1 MVSGYLQFYPSHS
14 VISYISKMI
23 SKLNAINNIFLQHAV
38 KDSRGSNNC
47 NFSYA
52 SHTQQKTSVAANIT
66 DLSCL
71 FQNLHGPAN
80 VANIICR
87 EKSLYSIYIFLSVR
101 PHVFERTSERSDTKQ
116 WRSGHVDNIRVHS
129 NHTDALTGT

>member
-1 MVSGYLQFYPSHS
+1 MVSGYLQFYPSNS
-14 VISYISKMI
+14 VISYISKLMI

-47 NFSYA
+47 NFSYV

-80 VANIICR
+80 GANIICR
-87 EKSLYSIYIFLSVR
+87 EKSLFTVYISSFQSDPMCLRGLQSGAIQNNGGV
-101 PHVFERTSERSDTKQ
+101 VTWTTSGSTATIQ
-116 WRSGHVDNIRVHS
+116 MP
-129 NHTDALTGT
+129 